1 MCILY
6 LLLVCCELKSNLV
19 VSTTFLAYKINS
31 NCKVYIILP
40 QKQTTKQKILPSF
53 SLSLF
58 ISVENINTSSVWE
71 LFEPLYSLICCNH
84 LVKILCKKLLF
95 ARMWPSEC
103 EICEM
108 HAMCLNLDNFGHCE
122 RRLLFNT
129 HDLWNSFSVCFF
141 CLHTLFF
148 GHPFHS
154 CRRLKKQS
162 VWEERKDYESYSGF
176 WCDMSFTFNFQAQ
189 INTSYSFY
197 SLCIM
202 KCFTALEVGFI
213 LSDFYEPTAQSTS
226 SLRFNC
232 GIKTWIPLFFQERS
246 LYSSCLVHKELAQK
260 LY

>member
-19 VSTTFLAYKINS
+19 VSTTFLANKINS

-108 HAMCLNLDNFGHCE
+108 HAMCLNLDHFGHCE

-129 HDLWNSFSVCFF
+129 HDLWNSFSVHFFF

-154 CRRLKKQS
+154 RTKVYK
-162 VWEERKDYESYSGF
+162 ERKDYESQIFCGF
-176 WCDMSFTFNFQAQ
+176 WCDTVCHLNLITKHRLST
-189 INTSYSFY
+189 FY
-197 SLCIM
+197 SLSLGSDDASLNV
-202 KCFTALEVGFI
+202 FTALEVDIFSQTFMSRQLNPSP
-213 LSDFYEPTAQSTS
+213 LSS
-226 SLRFNC
+226 SA
-232 GIKTWIPLFFQERS
+232 
-246 LYSSCLVHKELAQK
+246 VV
-260 LY
+260 